1 MILNT
6 GVYPEAWRDN
16 FIKPIVKG
24 GSCNDPSN
32 YRGIALTSTLSKLFA
47 RVLYNRLQ
55 AYLEQN
61 ELITREK
68 IGFRQGSQTSD
79 NLFTLK
85 TMIDNMFKKKKY
97 LYVCFVNFRK
107 AFDLVNRNAL
117 LYKLQQYNIN
127 GNFFNIIK
135 SMYKEVRF
143 SVKIGNTIIP
153 PFMPS
158 VGVKQGCVLSPTLFS
173 MYINDVVK
181 IFSEDCHPV
190 HMNGQTVHV
199 MSSIR

>member
-1 MILNT
+1 MIIISCQFDVSVYVQQFNMILNT

-16 FIKPIVKG
+16 FIKPIFKG
-24 GSCNDPSN
+24 GSCNYPSN

-61 ELITREK
+61 ELITREQ
-68 IGFRQGSQTSD
+68 IGFRQGSRTSD
-79 NLFTLK
+79 HLFTLT

-97 LYVCFVNFRK
+97 LYVCNVDFRK

-127 GNFFNIIK
+127 GNFINIIK

-143 SVKIGNTIIP
+143 SVQIGNTITP
-153 PFMPS
+153 PFMTS
-158 VGVKQGCVLSPTLFS
+158 VGVKTRMCS
-173 MYINDVVK
+173 
-181 IFSEDCHPV
+181 
-190 HMNGQTVHV
+190 
-199 MSSIR
+199 